1 MSGTCKVCG
10 KQYKRLATHTPH
22 CVYKAGQQSK
32 PDNNVQPPQQQQQQQ
47 QQQKQQISQQS
58 QQSQIKQNQQKQI
71 VYKDDETDAYF

>member
-32 PDNNVQPPQQQQQQQ
+32 PDNNVQPPQQQQQH
-47 QQQKQQISQQS
+47 QQKQQISQQS
-58 QQSQIKQNQQKQI
+58 QQSQIKQNQQKPI